1 MKRAGKVLMAA
12 GSFIAVTGACAIDS
26 DGAVYSKVLLIMMI
40 GIVVAVAG
48 YGLIC
53 LEDMIPD
60 MKKSHPIM
68 LWRAGAIHVK
78 TK

>member
-26 DGAVYSKVLLIMMI
+26 DGAFYSKVLLIMMI

-53 LEDMIPD
+53 LKDMIPD
-60 MKKSHPIM
+60 MKKHTHM
-68 LWRAGAIHVK
+68 LWRAGVFQLK